1 MKTKEFIK
9 KVEELGYDI
18 EISREDVFI
27 KYDGCII
34 ATISRT
40 SPYTMNTYTI
50 FRVKHVKELLD
61 LCVEYVK
68 TPIEEREYV
77 KKYHLYLKRTK
88 PKFFDDV
95 GSYLTFNTY
104 TNTFSIDVGVETAH
118 LTAKFTQKEIDD
130 IKKKYNTDLEEFEQI
145 EVEEWKQRNL

>member
-1 MKTKEFIK
+1 MKTSEFIK
-9 KVEELGYDI
+9 KVKELGYDI
-18 EISREDVFI
+18 KISGEDVII
-27 KYDGCII
+27 KHDGCIF
-34 ATISRT
+34 AMISRT
-40 SPYTMNTYTI
+40 SPYTMSTYTA
-50 FRVKHVKELLD
+50 FRVKHADELLD

-68 TPIEEREYV
+68 TPIEERKDV

-118 LTAKFTQKEIDD
+118 LTAQFTQEEIDE
-130 IKKKYNTDLEEFEQI
+130 IKEKFNTDLSEFKQI
-145 EVEEWKQRNL
+145 EVE

>member
-9 KVEELGYDI
+9 
-18 EISREDVFI
+18 R
-27 KYDGCII
+27 
-34 ATISRT
+34 
-40 SPYTMNTYTI
+40 
-50 FRVKHVKELLD
+50 VKELGFVTGRYFDNHISVFDSEGIIVSINEDRPYGTITDIRHLKSLTKELFD
-61 LCVEYVK
+61 LCVEYAK

-104 TNTFSIDVGVETAH
+104 TNTFSLDVGVETAH
-118 LTAKFTQKEIDD
+118 LTAQFTQKEIDE
-130 IKKKYNTDLEEFEQI
+130 IKERFNTDLEEFEQI
-145 EVEEWKQRNL
+145 EVEE